1 MLCRVVRHGGGH
13 RWLPCFAL
21 LCLAGGS
28 LAPRHPAW
36 GVVLALAGAAF
47 GTLALRGALPRTAA
61 ALALGAL
68 ALAGA
73 WGTAAPIPTLPLAEE
88 MRFRGFVV
96 DDPRPGADGP
106 RLFADVAPEALGGAR
121 TKVERGRVLLQVLGD
136 PAPPPAKGDAVLFRA
151 RLRPVQGFRN
161 PGAGSYAA
169 YLERQGVAARASAVL
184 PGAVAFAQ
192 PGAGAPWW
200 VRLRQRL
207 SHALARA
214 VPGPEGAVLRA
225 LALGE
230 RGSLSPE
237 TAEAFRRSGT
247 SHLVAISGLHLGLLA
262 LFLSPVFSAI
272 LVRIPRLPLAHP
284 VPPLA
289 RVLTLPVLGAYA
301 ALSGFQVST
310 LRALA
315 MVALLVVGTGLS
327 RPTAVPALLASTAL
341 LLGLG
346 DPRVLGDPGLHLSL
360 AALAG
365 LFWLG
370 PRLERQFS
378 RSPSPLDRLAPPGRA
393 AQLLTWAGGGF
404 RSLVCTC
411 VAAALATAPVSAY
424 HFGGASALGL
434 AVNPV
439 AVPLVGFVCLPLA
452 LAGAAAEALWP
463 GAGALAWRPAGATLR
478 PLLSLQEALAPL
490 APHLTVPGLDSV
502 FGVAGAFCLLAALGL
517 VLSTP
522 RPRRAV
528 AVLLAVGTVSL
539 ALPEGVRRVEALRD
553 RDAHL
558 WVFDVGQGQAV
569 GLRLPGNL
577 WMAVDGAGFPGR
589 VFDPGASI
597 VAPALQALGCRR
609 LALAVSSH
617 PHPDHLEGL
626 PALVRW
632 GRPPEVWLPGSFEGD
647 GRYERLLAE
656 AAAVGA
662 RVRWIGPEGH
672 ATSLGAARIDAQWFP
687 AQRENDRSLVVRVTV
702 GGTCALLPGDL
713 EARGQERLVEAGSAA
728 PCDLLVAPHHGA
740 ANALYPPFL
749 EAARPQ
755 AVFVSAAGRPG
766 LPAQVFLDALDT
778 AGVRACLTHRDG
790 FLHARLGARGL
801 AVRCGD

>member
-1 MLCRVVRHGGGH
+1 MLGRAGGCR
-13 RWLPCFAL
+13 WIPCFTL
-21 LCLAGGS
+21 LCMVGGY
-28 LAPRHPAW
+28 LAPGHPAW
-36 GVVLALAGAAF
+36 GVVLAVAGAAL

-73 WGTAAPIPTLPLAEE
+73 RGAAPPIPVLPLGQE
-88 MRFRGFVV
+88 MRFRGFVA

-106 RLFADVAPEALGGAR
+106 RFVADVAPENLGGAQ
-121 TKVERGRVLLQVLGD
+121 TTGERGRVLLQVLGK
-136 PAPPPAKGDAVLFRA
+136 PEPPPAKGDAVLFRA

-161 PGAGSYAA
+161 PGASGYAA
-169 YLERQGVAARASAVL
+169 YLHRRGVVARASPVW
-184 PGAVAFAQ
+184 PGEVAFAR
-192 PGAGAPWW
+192 PGAGAPRW

-207 SHALARA
+207 GAALGRA
-214 VPGPEGAVLRA
+214 VPGPEGGVLRA

-230 RGSLSPE
+230 RGSISPE

-262 LFLSPVFSAI
+262 LFLAPIFSAL
-272 LVRIPRLPLAHP
+272 LVRIPRLPLAYP

-289 RVLTLPVLGAYA
+289 RVLTVPALCAYA

-310 LRALA
+310 LRALT
-315 MVALLVVGTGLS
+315 MVGLLVVATGLS
-327 RPTAVPALLASTAL
+327 RPTAVPALLSSTAL

-370 PRLERQFS
+370 PRLERRFS
-378 RSPSPLDRLAPPGRA
+378 RPPSPLHRLAPPGRT
-393 AQLLTWAGGGF
+393 AQLLARAGGGV

-434 AVNPV
+434 AVNPI

-452 LAGAAAEALWP
+452 LVGAAVESIWPGTGWLAWKPAGAALH
-463 GAGALAWRPAGATLR
+463 
-478 PLLSLQEALAPL
+478 PLLLLQDALAPL
-490 APHLTVPGLDSV
+490 APRLTVPGLDSV
-502 FGVAGAFCLLAALGL
+502 MGIAGAFCLLWAL
-517 VLSTP
+517 VLVASTP
-522 RPRRAV
+522 RPGRA
-528 AVLLAVGTVSL
+528 ATALLAAGLAGL
-539 ALPEGVRRVEALRD
+539 ALPELVRRAQAHLA
-553 RDAHL
+553 RDAQL

-569 GLRLPGNL
+569 GLRLPGDL
-577 WMAVDGAGFPGR
+577 WMAVDGGGFAGR
-589 VFDPGASI
+589 AFDPGASI
-597 VAPALQALGCRR
+597 VAPALRALGCRR

-632 GRPPEVWLPGSFEGD
+632 GRPREVWLPGSFEGD

-656 AAAVGA
+656 ARAAGT

-672 ATSLGAARIDAQWFP
+672 TAPLGAAQIEARWFSER
-687 AQRENDRSLVVRVTV
+687 RENDRSLVVRVTV
-702 GGTCALLPGDL
+702 EHACALLPGDL
-713 EARGQERLVEAGSAA
+713 EARGQERLVATGFAG

-740 ANALYPPFL
+740 ANALYPPLL
-749 EAARPQ
+749 EAVGPKV
-755 AVFVSAAGRPG
+755 VFVSAGGRPG
-766 LPAQVFLDALDT
+766 LPAPEFLDALHA
-778 AGVRACLTHRDG
+778 AGVRSCLTHRDG
-790 FLHARLGARGL
+790 FLHARLGTRGL